1 VPAVLPQVRVSAYG
15 PTSLRVEWDA
25 LSPDQARG
33 IITSQQLIYRHR
45 GSLTQHTVDLPG
57 DVREHVITGTWT
69 SWHSAF
75 CLHMHNV
82 AHTFIYNTNHL

>member
-1 VPAVLPQVRVSAYG
+1 LCYAVPAVLPQVKVSAFG

-33 IITSQQLIYRHR
+33 IIVSQQLIYRRH

-57 DVREHVITGTWT
+57 DVHEHVVTGT
-69 SWHSAF
+69 
-75 CLHMHNV
+75 
-82 AHTFIYNTNHL
+82 